1 MILTGSFES
10 LLYYIGFALVLFA
23 ALAVAG
29 MVRLRKR
36 PGWKRLR
43 AASWGYPLV
52 PAVFVGASGWMLCY
66 TMALRPKESG
76 FGLLTLAAGILAYQ
90 CFFRPRRTE

>member
-1 MILTGSFES
+1 
-10 LLYYIGFALVLFA
+10 LFA

-36 PGWKRLR
+36 PAWKRLG

-52 PAVFVGASGWMLCY
+52 PLVFVGASVWMLCY
-66 TMALRPKESG
+66 TAALRPKESI
-76 FGLLTLAAGILAYQ
+76 FGLLTMAVGMLAYRW
-90 CFFRPRRTE
+90 FFRRRAGA